1 MAMQLEIST
10 SKAEAAIKQ
19 IEASITQLKSTL
31 DRFPSSG
38 GGFQAMLSTL
48 SSFKGVDSAAS
59 ASLINLGTAIKNLG
73 NASTTINQLSS
84 ALARLSSANVD
95 SAATAV
101 QRLATSLA
109 SIRIPPGLAAMAAEL
124 GQIAKAAN
132 TANTAVSSL
141 SKTMAGLKAPAGLSS
156 TASQIQQVGTA
167 ARKVSRDVD
176 DLGSSLNHTSSFIK
190 GFGLSLGGLGLSKFV
205 QDAFELRKELDQFN
219 ALVGGLNGPEEAAKT
234 LEFLRAVAKETA
246 TDFRA
251 LVTSYGAWTVSAQ
264 NSGYSAQ
271 ESGEMF
277 LKLSKVF
284 RSLGL
289 DAEKSKGAFN
299 AFVQMVQKGTIQM
312 EELKGQLGDRG
323 VPAVN
328 ALAKALGVT
337 VDKLG
342 DMAKAG
348 QLGSEKITLLIDQ
361 LLKDFGGSLPAM
373 LNSFAAQWTAFTNQ
387 VTYLQEVFGKPFFE
401 LFAIGLSQ
409 VNAML
414 AEPSVLRFASDLGTL
429 LGAIASVTAAL
440 SGGLVYGF
448 SLAAD
453 AVRGLVAAVLL
464 LIGTTFGTLI
474 NIITA
479 VGSAFMQ
486 FMSYIN
492 SYAIVPFQ
500 MLSDVIQAFMDVAS
514 TVGSAIYSY
523 IIEPLTQIPGV
534 AAGIE
539 FLRFVFDAVGA
550 AVQAAGQWFAWL
562 ADVMGKILGMIG
574 RVIQSNNLLNA
585 SFKMS
590 EFATRTFGKE
600 MEQTSMSAEELLR
613 TMNGA
618 ATGTKNF
625 KSEVGDTSPLDRM
638 KNTSREAANVFDEYK
653 AAAERAADGQ
663 RSLNQAARE
672 YSPPATGSGP
682 SGPSGNVGGGTPGS
696 DSSGWGQG
704 KHIWDG
710 WGKGW
715 GQGENL
721 WDAWS
726 GGGLVDKG
734 SRRKVR
740 APASAFIGA
749 PHFAGGGTTN
759 GLSPSVSGGGIPA
772 ILHSNEAVVPL
783 TGGGAIP
790 IEGAGGGGN
799 YGGGAS
805 SQKFYDCLMEIKQ
818 KSDVTIDTINNVGG
832 LIKTTLDLIHD
843 DLTKMQTTLM
853 SILQKVTPAPSSYSG
868 GSGTGSGSNTG
879 GSYASGPM
887 GSVAGTWKHNR
898 GGNYQMA
905 YGGGGGVRT
914 SIYDDGS
921 WSNVM
926 KMTQGDTSVLAGK
939 GARAYL
945 PGGTSMGSYNEP
957 LTSAEGFGGAIKM
970 ARGYASGSPNASRD
984 ARGGFRATLHPDEAV
999 IPLPDGRSVPVDLSN
1014 WRPENFDLPAMRATI
1029 ENSGGERS
1037 NSASQRPINVVVT
1050 MNINT
1055 PDAGSFRRSEDQMMQ
1070 ELKAKLDR
1078 ATKNIG
1084 SSSMVDDPTQRN

>member
-19 IEASITQLKSTL
+19 IETSINQLKATL

-38 GGFQAMLSTL
+38 GGFQAMLSSL
-48 SSFKGVDSAAS
+48 ASFKGVDGTVSS
-59 ASLINLGTAIKNLG
+59 SIMTLGTAIKNLG
-73 NASTTINQLSS
+73 NAATTVNQLSS
-84 ALARLSSANVD
+84 ALARLSTSNVD
-95 SAATAV
+95 GAAQAV
-101 QRLATSLA
+101 QRLSSALA
-109 SIRIPPGLAAMAAEL
+109 NIRIPPGLAAMAAEL
-124 GQIAKAAN
+124 NQIAKAAT
-132 TANTAVSSL
+132 TANSAVSSL
-141 SKTMAGLKAPAGLSS
+141 SKTMSGLKAPPGLSG
-156 TASQIQQVGTA
+156 TATQIQQVGTA
-167 ARKVSRDVD
+167 ARGAAKDVD
-176 DLGSSLNHTSSFIK
+176 YMGDAMRNTSSFIK

-219 ALVGGLNGPEEAAKT
+219 ALVGGMNGPAEAGKT

-264 NSGYSAQ
+264 NSGYTAA

-348 QLGSEKITLLIDQ
+348 ELGSEKITLLIDQ

-401 LFAIGLSQ
+401 YFAVGLAQ

-414 AEPSVLRFASDLGTL
+414 AEPSVLRFAADLGTL
-429 LGAIASVTAAL
+429 LGVIASVTAQL
-440 SGGLVYGF
+440 VGGLVYAF
-448 SLAAD
+448 TLAAD
-453 AVRGLVAAVLL
+453 AVRGLTAAVLL
-464 LIGTTFGTLI
+464 LMGTSLGTLL
-474 NIITA
+474 NILGA
-479 VGSAFMQ
+479 VGTAMVQ
-486 FMSYIN
+486 F
-492 SYAIVPFQ
+492 V
-500 MLSDVIQAFMDVAS
+500 
-514 TVGSAIYSY
+514 SY
-523 IIEPLTQIPGV
+523 IISAVPSFNMIAMAINGVISAAQFFADAINTYIIQPILSIAQYAPGIQLIAMAFELIYPV
-534 AAGIE
+534 
-539 FLRFVFDAVGA
+539 LQAVG
-550 AVQAAGQWFAWL
+550 QAIMYVIDIFS
-562 ADVMGKILGMIG
+562 KFFGMIG
-574 RVIQSNNLLNA
+574 RIIQSNNLLNA
-585 SFKMS
+585 SFKMT
-590 EFATRTFGKE
+590 EFTTRTFGKE
-600 MEQTSMSAEELLR
+600 MEQTSQSAEELMR
-613 TMNGA
+613 TLTGA

-625 KSEVGDTSPLDRM
+625 KSEIGDTSPVRNM
-638 KNTSREAANVFDEYK
+638 KSAVSETTYVFDEYK

-672 YSPPATGSGP
+672 YTPPATSSGP
-682 SGPSGNVGGGTPGS
+682 TNVGGGTPGS

-715 GQGENL
+715 GQGEHL

-734 SRRKVR
+734 SSRKAR
-740 APASAFIGA
+740 APLSAFVGA

-790 IEGAGGGGN
+790 IEGVGGGGGN

-805 SQKFYDCLMEIKQ
+805 SQKFYDCLLEIKQ
-818 KSDVTIDTINNVGG
+818 KNDVLIDTVNNVGG

-843 DLTKMQTTLM
+843 DLTKMQNTLM
-853 SILQKVTPAPSSYSG
+853 SILQKVTPAPSTSSG
-868 GSGTGSGSNTG
+868 VGSVGSGSNVG

-887 GSVAGTWKHNR
+887 GSVGGTWRHNR

-926 KMTQGDTSVLAGK
+926 KMTQGDTSVLGAK

-957 LTSAEGFGGAIKM
+957 LQSAEGFMGAVKT

-984 ARGGFRATLHPDEAV
+984 PRGGFRATLHPDEAV
-999 IPLPDGRSVPVDLSN
+999 IPLPDGRSVPVDLSG
-1014 WRPENFDLPAMRATI
+1014 WKPENFELPALRATL
-1029 ENSGGERS
+1029 ENNFDGGMS
-1037 NSASQRPINVVVT
+1037 NSASQKGINVVVT

-1055 PDAGSFRRSEDQMMQ
+1055 QDAGSFRKSEDQMMR
-1070 ELKAKLDR
+1070 ELKTKIDR
-1078 ATKNIG
+1078 AIRNIG
-1084 SSSMVDDPTQRN
+1084 STSPVDDPTQRT

>member
-19 IEASITQLKSTL
+19 IEASINQLKATL

-38 GGFQAMLSTL
+38 GGFQAMLSSL
-48 SSFKGVDSAAS
+48 ASFKGVDGTVSS
-59 ASLINLGTAIKNLG
+59 SIMTLGTAIKNLG
-73 NASTTINQLSS
+73 NAATTVNQLSS
-84 ALARLSSANVD
+84 ALARLSTSNVD
-95 SAATAV
+95 GAAQAV
-101 QRLATSLA
+101 QRLSSALA
-109 SIRIPPGLAAMAAEL
+109 NIRIPPGLAAMAAEL
-124 GQIAKAAN
+124 SQIAKAAT
-132 TANTAVSSL
+132 TANSAVSSL
-141 SKTMAGLKAPAGLSS
+141 SKTMSGLKAPSGLSG
-156 TASQIQQVGTA
+156 TATQVQQVGTA
-167 ARKVSRDVD
+167 ARGAAKDIDHMGDAMR
-176 DLGSSLNHTSSFIK
+176 NTSSFIK
-190 GFGLSLGGLGLSKFV
+190 GFGLSLGGLGLSRFI

-219 ALVGGLNGPEEAAKT
+219 ALVGGMNGPAEAGKT

-264 NSGYSAQ
+264 NSGYTAA

-284 RSLGL
+284 RALGL

-348 QLGSEKITLLIDQ
+348 ELGSEKITLLIDQ

-373 LNSFAAQWTAFTNQ
+373 LTSFAAQWTSFTNQ

-401 LFAIGLSQ
+401 YFAIGLAQ

-414 AEPSVLRFASDLGTL
+414 ADPSVLRFASDLGTL
-429 LGAIASVTAAL
+429 LGALAAVTAAL

-453 AVRGLVAAVLL
+453 AVRGLTAAVLL

-474 NIITA
+474 NIISA
-479 VGSAFMQ
+479 VGSAFAQ
-486 FMSYIN
+486 FMQYIN
-492 SYAIVPFQ
+492 DYAIIPLQ
-500 MLSDVIQAFMDVAS
+500 TLTSTIGTFMTVVS

-523 IIEPLTQIPGV
+523 LIEPLTQIPAV
-534 AAGIE
+534 AATIE
-539 FLRFVFDAVGA
+539 FLGYVFDKIGA
-550 AVQAAGQWFAWL
+550 AVQAVGQWFSWL
-562 ADVMGKILGMIG
+562 FDVMGKFLGMVG
-574 RVIQSNNLLNA
+574 RIIQSNNLLNA

-590 EFATRTFGKE
+590 EFSTRTFGKE
-600 MEQTSMSAEELLR
+600 MEQTSQSAEELLR
-613 TMNGA
+613 ALTGA
-618 ATGTKNF
+618 ATGTKSF
-625 KSEVGDTSPLDRM
+625 KSEVGDVSPVRNMKSALSDTSY
-638 KNTSREAANVFDEYK
+638 VFDEYK

-672 YSPPATGSGP
+672 YTPPATSSGP
-682 SGPSGNVGGGTPGS
+682 SNVGGGSPGS

-704 KHIWDG
+704 RHIWDG

-715 GQGENL
+715 GQGEHL

-734 SRRKVR
+734 SSRKAR
-740 APASAFIGA
+740 APLSAFVGA

-790 IEGAGGGGN
+790 IEGVGGGGGGN

-818 KSDVTIDTINNVGG
+818 KNDVLIDTVNNVGG

-843 DLTKMQTTLM
+843 DLTKMQNTLM
-853 SILQKVTPAPSSYSG
+853 SILQKVTPSPSTSS
-868 GSGTGSGSNTG
+868 SV
-879 GSYASGPM
+879 
-887 GSVAGTWKHNR
+887 GSVGTSSSVSSVPGAVANPWLHNR
-898 GGNYQMA
+898 GGNYTLA
-905 YGGGGGVRT
+905 DGGGGGISA
-914 SIYDDGS
+914 SIYTPG
-921 WSNVM
+921 WENVM
-926 KMTQGDTSVLAGK
+926 KGRMGEDVGSLK
-939 GARAYL
+939 SARGVF
-945 PGGTSMGSYNEP
+945 GGTSMGTFNDP
-957 LTSAEGFGGAIKM
+957 LTSAEGFSSAIKS

-984 ARGGFRATLHPDEAV
+984 PRGGFRATLHPDEAV
-999 IPLPDGRSVPVDLSN
+999 IPLPDGRSVPVDLSG
-1014 WRPENFDLPAMRATI
+1014 WKPENFELPALRATL
-1029 ENSGGERS
+1029 ENNFDGGSS
-1037 NSASQRPINVVVT
+1037 NSASQKGINVVVT

-1055 PDAGSFRRSEDQMMQ
+1055 QDAASFRQSEDQMMR
-1070 ELKAKLDR
+1070 ELKTKIDR
-1078 ATKNIG
+1078 AIRNIG
-1084 SSSMVDDPTQRN
+1084 STSPVDDPTQRT